1 MRQWIVILLF
11 AAPGWLECQ
20 THTFDTGNL
29 GWGATGDPVSQTA
42 AWLAN
47 GGNPGGYIRVTD
59 ASVGGTWYF
68 DAPAAFTGNKCD
80 AYGKFLRYDQ
90 FTSDTS
96 NQQLTAGR
104 PDVLI
109 FGAGLILAFDNPN
122 NPGLIWTHYDVPLD
136 AAAGWR
142 LNDNNGPLATEAQ
155 IRAVLADVSGL
166 RIRGEYRS
174 QEDFGGLDNV
184 VLESN
189 FNFDL
194 DANDDSGAFNG
205 DYLSDTLCALPAG
218 IVDEDVALSSE
229 NGVDSIRVTILFA
242 TALESLQWSGLP
254 ATLGVQVNSPGQL
267 TLINK
272 GNASTAD
279 FIAALHLLRFMD
291 ASPQPV
297 RDTRLMEFRVFTL
310 CGETAVVNSYLP
322 VYAKPFAGA
331 DGDTTACAGGGVFAL
346 SGLLGGGPE
355 SGGYWLPATRTPGVF
370 DPDRDAA
377 GLYAYILPGAGACPG
392 DTALATISVQKGFQ
406 LGADTTICFDDT
418 LRLQVPS
425 GVVNWQW
432 NDGSRGS
439 GFQITAPGL
448 YSLEGRLGECVFSD
462 SVLVDFYT
470 CKECPFYAPNVFSPN
485 DDGYN
490 DYFQVFLPC
499 NWLRFRLEIFDRWG
513 NLVFAADDPELKW
526 DGFSRGREPVP
537 GVYVWRAEWTG
548 ELFGQPKTVKKSGD
562 VLLLR

>member
-11 AAPGWLECQ
+11 ATPWTLKCQ
-20 THTFDTGNL
+20 THTFDAGNL

-80 AYGKFLRYDQ
+80 AYGRFLRYDQ

-109 FGAGLILAFDNPN
+109 FGAGLILAFDNPY
-122 NPGLIWTHYDVPLD
+122 NPGLSWTHYDVPLD

-142 LNDNNGPLATEAQ
+142 INDNNGPLATEAQ
-155 IRAVLADVSGL
+155 IRAALADVSGL

-205 DYLSDTLCALPAG
+205 DFLSDTLCALPAG
-218 IVDEDVALSSE
+218 IVDEDVVLSSE
-229 NGVDSIRVTILFA
+229 NGVDSIRITILFG
-242 TALESLQWSGLP
+242 TALESLEWNSLP
-254 ATLGVQVNSPGQL
+254 AEINVQVSSAGQI
-267 TLINK
+267 TLVNG

-279 FIAALHLLRFMD
+279 FIAAMKAIFYRD
-291 ASPQPV
+291 AAPQPL
-297 RDTRLMEFRVFTL
+297 RDTRLLEFRVFTL
-310 CGETAVVNSYLP
+310 CGETAVVNAYLP
-322 VYAKPFAGA
+322 VYAKPFAGF
-331 DGDTTACAGGGVFAL
+331 DGDTTACAGSAGFAL
-346 SGLLGGGPE
+346 LALLGGNPGDE
-355 SGGYWLPATRTPGVF
+355 GYWQPATRMPGIF
-370 DPDRDAA
+370 DPGRDAA
-377 GLYAYILPGAGACPG
+377 GLYSYIIPGAGACPG
-392 DTALATISVQKGFQ
+392 DTALAAVTVQTGFD
-406 LGADTTICFDDT
+406 LGRDTTVCYEDT
-418 LRLQVPS
+418 LTLHVPA
-425 GVVNWQW
+425 GVLNWQW

-439 GFQITAPGL
+439 TLAATGPGL

-462 SVLVDFYT
+462 SVRIDYYT
-470 CKECPFYAPNVFSPN
+470 CRECPFYAPNAFSPN
-485 DDGYN
+485 DDGEN
-490 DYFQVFLPC
+490 DRFQVFLPC

-513 NLVFAADDPELKW
+513 GLVFAADDPETAW
-526 DGFSRGREPVP
+526 DGTARGREPSQ
-537 GVYVWRAEWTG
+537 GVYIWRVEWTG
-548 ELFGQPKTVKKSGD
+548 ELFGQPRIVKKSGD